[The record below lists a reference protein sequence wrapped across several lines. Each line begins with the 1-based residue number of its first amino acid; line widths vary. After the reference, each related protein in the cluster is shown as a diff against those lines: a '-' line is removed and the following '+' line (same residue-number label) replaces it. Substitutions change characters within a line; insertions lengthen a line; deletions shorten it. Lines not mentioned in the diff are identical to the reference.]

1 LGGRSSNER
10 PRLRGS
16 YAEFLRGTRFE
27 LIQPEMLR
35 GRDGRF
41 SVVRADGAT
50 ATLLE
55 LPGAPFDA
63 FNVRLDPSASAVRS
77 ALRPMC
83 ELRRMSTFAVG
94 AILNQGV
101 RSMPPSAAF
110 VNVGTWHGFSLFSGM
125 AGNPE
130 RRCIGI
136 DNFSAFAGPREAFME
151 QFEQHRTPAHR
162 FFDMDYE
169 EYFATEHEDPI
180 GVYFYDGDH
189 AYEHQVRG
197 LAVAERF
204 FTDDCIVLV
213 DDTNRLEPR
222 AATLDFIAQS
232 EREYEILLDVQTA
245 ERRHPTFWNGLLVFQ
260 ATGTARTG
268 GPEVPA
274 KAGVAP
280 PELIEPNPVDF
291 RSRETLV
298 SLVVC
303 NYTGDGPALAA
314 AIEGALTQTWPNVE
328 VLVADSS
335 GKESVQ
341 AVIQEFGDRVVQLE
355 DAAPHRA
362 LEESRGSLV
371 AIADPETPLDPLS
384 VEAGLELPGLS
395 RFFLGGTKGLR
406 GEGIRRAL
414 AAGADLKAT
423 IPPGASFALAGA
435 RTELPQSVGTARAM
449 RLERGTRLEAL
460 DETTAIA
467 RLDEYRSAGAGFA
480 VFPASSFAW
489 LAERPRLEERL
500 DRSGACLL
508 ENDRVRIFALTE
520 ST

>member
-1 LGGRSSNER
+1 LGGRYS
-10 PRLRGS
+10 
-16 YAEFLRGTRFE
+16 EFFRAIRFE

-41 SVVRADGAT
+41 TVARADGST

-55 LPGAPFDA
+55 LPGAACDA
-63 FNVRLDPSASAVRS
+63 INVTLDPSATAVRR

-83 ELRRMSTFAVG
+83 ELRRMSTFALG

-110 VNVGTWHGFSLFSGM
+110 VNVGTWHGFSLLAGM
-125 AGNPE
+125 AGNPD

-151 QFEQHRTPAHR
+151 RFQQHRTPAHR

-169 EYFATEHEDPI
+169 EYFATQHEDPI

-197 LAVAERF
+197 LEIAERF

-213 DDTNRLEPR
+213 DDTNRLAPHK
-222 AATLDFIAQS
+222 ATLDFIAQS
-232 EREYEILLDVQTA
+232 EREYEVLLDVQTA
-245 ERRHPTFWNGLLVFQ
+245 ERRHPTFWNGLMAFQ
-260 ATGTARTG
+260 ATGRARTG
-268 GPEVPA
+268 GAEVPDS
-274 KAGVAP
+274 AGVAP
-280 PELIEPNPVDF
+280 LEPLEPNAVDF

-303 NYTGDGPALAA
+303 NYEADVPAIAATIEAALA
-314 AIEGALTQTWPNVE
+314 QTWPNVE

-335 GKESVQ
+335 GDESVD
-341 AVIQEFGDRVVQLE
+341 AVIRDFGDRVVQVDGAGPRGAL
-355 DAAPHRA
+355 DA
-362 LEESRGSLV
+362 SRGSLV
-371 AIADPETPLDPLS
+371 AFADPEVPLDRLS
-384 VEAGLELPGLS
+384 VEAGIELPGLS
-395 RFFLGGTKGLR
+395 RFFLGGTRGLR

-414 AAGADLKAT
+414 AAGADVKAT
-423 IPPGASFALAGA
+423 IPPEASFVLAGA
-435 RTELPQSVGTARAM
+435 RTELPQSVDTTRAM

-467 RLDEYRSAGAGFA
+467 RLDEYRSGGASFA
-480 VFPASSFAW
+480 VFPASSFGW
-489 LAERPRLEERL
+489 LAERPGFGEHLGRN
-500 DRSGACLL
+500 GACLL
-508 ENDRVRIFALTE
+508 ENDRVRVFALE
-520 ST
+520 RSAP